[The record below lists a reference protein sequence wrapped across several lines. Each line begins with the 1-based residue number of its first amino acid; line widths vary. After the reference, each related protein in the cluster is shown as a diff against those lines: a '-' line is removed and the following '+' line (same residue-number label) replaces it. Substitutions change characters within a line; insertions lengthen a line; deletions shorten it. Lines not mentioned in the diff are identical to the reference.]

1 MSISLT
7 CAAVGLGAVGAAAA
21 VGLDA
26 VGAAAAAVGLDAVD
40 VFGFDCIFLGAGG
53 GSGFTSAFIGATVS
67 VSRRF
72 PVTEN
77 GRRAERRVGRAG
89 FDRKQNLSGS
99 VDSEFRLRVP

>member
-1 MSISLT
+1 MSSCSVSSPLFG
-7 CAAVGLGAVGAAAA
+7 AGAAVGAAAA

-26 VGAAAAAVGLDAVD
+26 GDGAAAVGLDAVD
-40 VFGFDCIFLGAGG
+40 VFVFLGAGG